1 MALQQ
6 DQIPQSN
13 FGSPMLAHFGE
24 MLVLVC
30 GTAQMLVLVC
40 GTAQIGI
47 LNFHQKRKS
56 NTANNYTLQ
65 CNSLQCSAMLA
76 QRQAV

>member
-6 DQIPQSN
+6 DQTPQSN
-13 FGSPMLAHFGE
+13 FGSSMLAHFWE
-24 MLVLVC
+24 TL
-30 GTAQMLVLVC
+30 ALVC

-47 LNFHQKRKS
+47 LNFYQKRKS

-65 CNSLQCSAMLA
+65 CNSLQCWHKDKPFEVIAYLSWL
-76 QRQAV
+76 

>member
-1 MALQQ
+1 LVLVCGTAQ
-6 DQIPQSN
+6 
-13 FGSPMLAHFGE
+13 

>member
-6 DQIPQSN
+6 GPIPQSN
-13 FGSPMLAHFGE
+13 FGSLMLAHLWE
-24 MLVLVC
+24 
-30 GTAQMLVLVC
+30 MLVLVC

-47 LNFHQKRKS
+47 LKFHRKPNS
-56 NTANNYTLQ
+56 NTANNYMLQ

-76 QRQAV
+76 QSQAV